1 MFTKIQE
8 IKIKNY
14 VTLIVS
20 RQVSL
25 ESVELEL
32 QEEVQRRV
40 KHYFDWFYAI
50 NRLILSKCENI
61 RQPLFYRGNRYPY
74 FLLSNY
80 IKVGEILWEI

>member
-20 RQVSL
+20 GQISL
-25 ESVELEL
+25 ESVEVEL

-40 KHYFDWFYAI
+40 EHYFD
-50 NRLILSKCENI
+50 
-61 RQPLFYRGNRYPY
+61 
-74 FLLSNY
+74 
-80 IKVGEILWEI
+80 

>member
-20 RQVSL
+20 RQMSL
-25 ESVELEL
+25 DSVEVEL

-40 KHYFDWFYAI
+40 EHYFD
-50 NRLILSKCENI
+50 
-61 RQPLFYRGNRYPY
+61 
-74 FLLSNY
+74 
-80 IKVGEILWEI
+80 

>member
-20 RQVSL
+20 GQMSL
-25 ESVELEL
+25 ESIEVEL

-40 KHYFDWFYAI
+40 EHYFD
-50 NRLILSKCENI
+50 
-61 RQPLFYRGNRYPY
+61 
-74 FLLSNY
+74 
-80 IKVGEILWEI
+80 

>member
-20 RQVSL
+20 GQMSL
-25 ESVELEL
+25 ENVELES

-40 KHYFDWFYAI
+40 ESYFD
-50 NRLILSKCENI
+50 
-61 RQPLFYRGNRYPY
+61 
-74 FLLSNY
+74 
-80 IKVGEILWEI
+80 

>member
-20 RQVSL
+20 GQKSL
-25 ESVELEL
+25 ESVEVEL

-40 KHYFDWFYAI
+40 EHYFD
-50 NRLILSKCENI
+50 
-61 RQPLFYRGNRYPY
+61 
-74 FLLSNY
+74 
-80 IKVGEILWEI
+80 

>member
-20 RQVSL
+20 GQMSL
-25 ESVELEL
+25 ESVEVEL

-40 KHYFDWFYAI
+40 EHYFD
-50 NRLILSKCENI
+50 
-61 RQPLFYRGNRYPY
+61 
-74 FLLSNY
+74 
-80 IKVGEILWEI
+80 

>member
-20 RQVSL
+20 GQMSL

-40 KHYFDWFYAI
+40 EYYFD
-50 NRLILSKCENI
+50 
-61 RQPLFYRGNRYPY
+61 
-74 FLLSNY
+74 
-80 IKVGEILWEI
+80 

>member
-20 RQVSL
+20 GQMSL
-25 ESVELEL
+25 ESVEVEI

-40 KHYFDWFYAI
+40 ESYFD
-50 NRLILSKCENI
+50 
-61 RQPLFYRGNRYPY
+61 
-74 FLLSNY
+74 
-80 IKVGEILWEI
+80 